1 MLVAGAT
8 CQCDGVRLGEARGG
22 RVGGCRGH
30 VTGGGGGR
38 MGGESVAA
46 VVTWRALIGLPGVIV
61 ATALCGRL
69 SWIRGADR

>member
-1 MLVAGAT
+1 
-8 CQCDGVRLGEARGG
+8 
-22 RVGGCRGH
+22 
-30 VTGGGGGR
+30 